1 MNDFLPPKRP
11 LSQNARPGATPARS
25 GASVQSLLEPP
36 EAEALIEPSPKTLQL
51 DKPRRSV
58 KKIFLWVILSLFAI
72 VVLAVAAAY
81 VWYSTMLSPLNA
93 QSTEK
98 IGVTISEGSSPSEI
112 GKLLEDKKVIR
123 NGLAFDV
130 YTRLSGKHSA
140 LQAGTY
146 SLASSESVEQV
157 VARLT
162 SGSVDEITITF
173 LPGATLAENR
183 AVLIKAGFSEAAVDA
198 ALSKTYS
205 HPLLADKPASADL
218 EGYLYGETYSFPTGA
233 TVSDIIVRA
242 FDEFYARIESNDLVT
257 KYKKQGLNLCQGI
270 TLASI
275 IQREVPDP
283 TDQKQVAQ
291 IFLKRLKIDM
301 PLGSDV
307 TAYYGADKKGVERSV
322 AVDTPYNTRIHKGLS
337 PGPIGTPGLTALQAV
352 ATPARGE
359 YLYFLSGDDEV
370 TYYALTEE
378 GHKDNIKNHCQV
390 KCNID

>member
-11 LSQNARPGATPARS
+11 LSQNTRPGAASSRS
-25 GASVQSLLEPP
+25 GAPTRPLLESP
-36 EAEALIEPSPKTLQL
+36 EVETLIKSTPKTLLL

-58 KKIFLWVILSLFAI
+58 KKIILWIILLLFVT
-72 VVLAVAAAY
+72 VVLAVAATYA
-81 VWYSTMLSPLNA
+81 WYSIMLSPLNA

-183 AVLIKAGFSEAAVDA
+183 TVLIKAGFSEAAVDA

-242 FDEFYARIESNDLVT
+242 FDEFYAQIESNDLVA
-257 KYKKQGLNLCQGI
+257 KYKEQGLNLYQGI

-275 IQREVPDP
+275 IQREVPDFV
-283 TDQKQVAQ
+283 DQKQVAQ

-307 TAYYGADKKGVERSV
+307 TAYYGADKSGVERSV
-322 AVDTPYNTRIHKGLS
+322 AVDTSYNTRIRNGLT
-337 PGPIGTPGLTALQAV
+337 PGPIGTPGLTSLQAV

-390 KCNID
+390 KCSMK

>member
-11 LSQNARPGATPARS
+11 LSQNARPGGAPVRPNMPARP
-25 GASVQSLLEPP
+25 LLEAP
-36 EAEALIEPSPKTLQL
+36 EAEPLIEPAPKTLLL

-58 KKIFLWVILSLFAI
+58 KKIFLWITLSLFVIA
-72 VVLAVAAAY
+72 VLAVAGAY
-81 VWYSTMLSPLNA
+81 AWYSSMLAPLNA

-98 IGVTISEGSSPSEI
+98 ISVDIVEGSSSSEI
-112 GKLLEDKKVIR
+112 GKLLEEKKVIR
-123 NGLAFDV
+123 SGFAFDI
-130 YTRLSGKHSA
+130 YTRLSGKRSA

-146 SLASSESVEQV
+146 SLASADSIEQI

-162 SGSVDEITITF
+162 SGSVDEITVTF

-183 AVLIKAGFSEAAVDA
+183 KVLIKAGFSEAAVDA

-218 EGYLYGETYSFPTGA
+218 EGYLYGETYSFPVGT
-233 TVSDIIVRA
+233 TVSDIIMRT
-242 FDEFYARIESNDLVT
+242 FDEFYAQVESNDFVAKFKT
-257 KYKKQGLNLCQGI
+257 QGLNLYQGI

-275 IQREVPDP
+275 IQREVSGP

-291 IFLKRLKIDM
+291 IFFKRLKIDM

-322 AVDTPYNTRIHKGLS
+322 AVDTPYNTRIHKGLP
-337 PGPIGTPGLTALQAV
+337 PGPISTPGLTALQAV
-352 ATPARGE
+352 AAPANGD
-359 YLYFLSGDDEV
+359 YIYFLSGDDGV
-370 TYYALTEE
+370 TYYALTDE
-378 GHKDNIKNHCQV
+378 GHQDNIKNHCQV
-390 KCNID
+390 KCAVQ